1 MLIKKICLN
10 CGKEFEIP
18 HWRENAA
25 KYCSP
30 ECQHEAHK
38 KAPNCVCEICGKE
51 FHLKPSRLRK
61 SKHHCC
67 SVECLNKLK
76 SILYS
81 GEGNHQYGLKG
92 ELNASF
98 KGDEILKKNNSLIEI
113 RVYDP
118 THPYCDK
125 DGRVLK
131 HRLIVEEHYKLFD
144 SKYFETVNGRVVLKK
159 SSHVHHLNEN
169 HNDNRI
175 ENLIP
180 VTRSEH
186 RVIHNL
192 GIKIIRDPANGKI
205 TGVFKQGELL
215 ENPEVGNQQP
225 SLSGNTLEGSETS
238 SRVQLDSNTTTSAL
252 PDLIGEDI
260 VRPTDITN
268 ETVELQDKELVR

>member
-18 HWRENAA
+18 HWRENTA

-51 FHLKPSRLRK
+51 FHIKPSQLRK

-67 SVECLNKLK
+67 SIECLNKLK
-76 SILYS
+76 SVLYR

-92 ELNASF
+92 KLNASF

-144 SKYFETVNGRVVLKK
+144 SKYFETINGRVVLKK

-192 GIKIIRDPANGKI
+192 GIKIIRDPVNGKI
-205 TGVFKQGELL
+205 TGVFKRGELL

-238 SRVQLDSNTTTSAL
+238 SRVRLDSNTTTSAL

-260 VRPTDITN
+260 VRPTDITK
-268 ETVELQDKELVR
+268 ETAELQDKELVR

>member
-18 HWRENAA
+18 HWRKNTA
-25 KYCSP
+25 KYCST
-30 ECQHEAHK
+30 ECQHNGHK
-38 KAPNCVCEICGKE
+38 KALNCVCEICGKE
-51 FHLKPSRLRK
+51 FHLKPSQLNK
-61 SKHHCC
+61 HKHHCC
-67 SVECLNKLK
+67 SIKCLNKLK
-76 SILYS
+76 SILYV

-92 ELNASF
+92 KLNSSF
-98 KGDEILKKNNSLIEI
+98 KGDEILKKNNNLIEI

-131 HRLIVEEHYKLFD
+131 HRLIVEENYKLFD
-144 SKYFETVNGRVVLKK
+144 SKYFETVDNRIVLKK
-159 SSHVHHLNEN
+159 SSQVHHLNEN

-186 RVIHNL
+186 RIIHNL
-192 GIKIIRDPANGKI
+192 GIEIIHDPANGRI

-215 ENPEVGNQQP
+215 ERPEAVNQQP

-238 SRVQLDSNTTTSAL
+238 SRVLRDGNTTTSAL
-252 PDLIGEDI
+252 PHNVGEDI
-260 VRPTDITN
+260 VRPADITN
-268 ETVELQDKELVR
+268 ETAELQDKAPVR

>member
-18 HWRENAA
+18 HWRENTA

-30 ECQHEAHK
+30 ECQHEARK
-38 KAPNCVCEICGKE
+38 KSPNCVCEICGKE
-51 FHLKPSRLRK
+51 FHLKPYQLK
-61 SKHHCC
+61 KCKHHCC

-76 SILYS
+76 SVLYS

-92 ELNASF
+92 KLNASF

-144 SKYFETVNGRVVLKK
+144 MF
-159 SSHVHHLNEN
+159 
-169 HNDNRI
+169 
-175 ENLIP
+175 
-180 VTRSEH
+180 
-186 RVIHNL
+186 
-192 GIKIIRDPANGKI
+192 
-205 TGVFKQGELL
+205 
-215 ENPEVGNQQP
+215 
-225 SLSGNTLEGSETS
+225 
-238 SRVQLDSNTTTSAL
+238 
-252 PDLIGEDI
+252 
-260 VRPTDITN
+260 
-268 ETVELQDKELVR
+268 

>member
-10 CGKEFEIP
+10 CGKEFEVP
-18 HWRENAA
+18 HWRKDTA
-25 KYCSP
+25 KYCCS
-30 ECQHEAHK
+30 ECQHNSNK
-38 KAPNCVCEICGKE
+38 KEPNCTCEICGKK
-51 FHLKPSRLRK
+51 FHLKPSQLKK

-67 SVECLNKLK
+67 SIECLNKLK

-92 ELNASF
+92 RLNSSF
-98 KGDEILKKNNSLIEI
+98 KGDEISKRNNNLIEI

-131 HRLIVEEHYKLFD
+131 HRLIVEENYKIFD
-144 SKYFETVNGRVVLKK
+144 KKYFEVIDNRVVLKK
-159 SSHVHHLNEN
+159 QSQVHHLNED

-186 RVIHNL
+186 RMIHNL
-192 GIKIIRDPANGKI
+192 GIMIVRDPKNGRI
-205 TGVFKQGELL
+205 TGVIKQGELL
-215 ENPEVGNQQP
+215 ESPEVGNQQP
-225 SLSGNTLEGSETS
+225 SQPLKKLEGSETNS
-238 SRVQLDSNTTTSAL
+238 
-252 PDLIGEDI
+252 
-260 VRPTDITN
+260 
-268 ETVELQDKELVR
+268 